1 MRKSTLFTTLLTAAV
16 IALCSVTVSTA
27 GIAAP
32 IRVNVQVNGYLPAP
46 PGVHIYLDEGR
57 PFYFEHQQ
65 RVYVERD
72 RRHHRDKHRHGYE
85 YREHEDNG
93 RHNGHGR

>member
-1 MRKSTLFTTLLTAAV
+1 MRKSTLLTTLMTAAV
-16 IALCSVTVSTA
+16 IALCSITVPTA
-27 GIAAP
+27 GFAA
-32 IRVNVQVNGYLPAP
+32 VNVQVNGYLPAP

-57 PFYFEHQQ
+57 PYYFEHQQ

-72 RRHHRDKHRHGYE
+72 RRHHRDKHRHSHE